1 MTARHHHFL
10 SQCYLKGFTCGQ
22 SKKSKLAVIDVKR
35 NTSFET
41 IPRNVGGVRDFNRV
55 DIKGINPNCLEHEL
69 SKFENQVATALKSL
83 RKTLNFSGETKGII
97 LNFIALTICRSPE
110 RRERMRRFYAQ
121 IVESVTSITLGSKEI
136 YESQIHNLKKNN
148 KLKKNISYEGVSYE
162 DIKKFVD
169 SKEYTIEVSREHHIR
184 TEMIL
189 SEYILHFLF
198 HRQWLLVTANK
209 KSGPFIT
216 TDSPVNLLW
225 EDPEK
230 IPPFFRDS
238 PGFGLKGTRVY
249 FPISQELALIGEFDG
264 NETKVNA
271 TEDLVAMFNSVMIWK
286 CHTQIYAPKFDFKF
300 WGEKRNILS
309 GKDLL
314 KYRST

>member
-1 MTARHHHFL
+1 MTARRHHFL
-10 SQCYLKGFTCGQ
+10 SQFYLKGFTGGQ
-22 SKKSKLAVIDVKR
+22 SKKSKLAVIDIKR
-35 NTSFET
+35 NESFVT
-41 IPRNVGGVRDFNRV
+41 TTQNVGVVHDFNR
-55 DIKGINPNCLEHEL
+55 IEREGIEPDYLEHEL
-69 SKFENQVATALKSL
+69 SKIESQTATAFKNL
-83 RKTLNFSGETKGII
+83 RKTLDFSGETKDLI
-97 LNFIALTICRSPE
+97 LNFMTLIACRSPE
-110 RRERMRRFYAQ
+110 RREHMRRFYAQ
-121 IVESVTSITLGSKEI
+121 IVESVISITLGSKEI
-136 YESQIHNLKKNN
+136 YESQIHNLKNNN
-148 KLKKNISYEGVSYE
+148 KLKKNISYEGASYE
-162 DIKKFVD
+162 DLKKFID

-189 SEYILHFLF
+189 IEYISHLLF

-209 KSGPFIT
+209 ESGYFIT

-225 EDPEK
+225 KEPEK

-238 PGFGLKGTRVY
+238 PGFGLQGTRVY

-264 NETKVNA
+264 NEKNVNA
-271 TEDLVAMFNSVMIWK
+271 TEDLVAIFNSAMIYN

-300 WGEKRNILS
+300 CSKERNILS